1 MMISELRDVFVWT
14 WLPGEVEPVVA
25 GRIVPEGARYDF
37 AYGRSY
43 LSRKNAIPLYL
54 PELPLQT
61 GQQAP
66 LGPLDMAN
74 CLRDGLP
81 DRWGRRVIIN
91 RLTDRKGADAADVE
105 FSDLAYML
113 ESGSD
118 RIGALD
124 FQTSATKYIA
134 RGGGRT
140 TPDDLAELARGGG
153 TATLDDLAEFAGNI
167 EAGKPVPAQLEQAIL
182 HGSSIGGARPK
193 ALLDDADRKLIV
205 KFSASNDVI
214 SMVKAEF
221 IAMRLAAR
229 IGVNVAPVEL
239 AQALGKDALIVER
252 FDRVRGA
259 RGWTRRAM
267 VSALT
272 ILGESEMSAHHLS
285 YGELA
290 DQIRARFIKP
300 GETLR
305 ELFLR
310 LVLNILVGNTDDHAR
325 NHAAFW
331 DGDMLTLTPA
341 YDIAPQVRAAHEAN
355 QAMVVADGD
364 RRACLETCLIAAG
377 KFLLRTG
384 EARDIIDNA
393 VDVIRRDWRD
403 VCDEAGLPDVERRAF
418 AGRQFFNAYAFEG
431 FGAVPDLGN

>member
-1 MMISELRDVFVWT
+1 MISEPREVFVWT

-25 GRIVPEGARYDF
+25 GRIVAEGTRYDF

-43 LSRKNAIPLYL
+43 LARENAIPLYL
-54 PELPLQT
+54 PELPLQA
-61 GQQAP
+61 GVQAP

-91 RLTDRKGADAADVE
+91 RLTGRKGADAVDVE
-105 FSDLAYML
+105 LSDLVYML

-124 FQTSATKYIA
+124 FQASAIEYV
-134 RGGGRT
+134 
-140 TPDDLAELARGGG
+140 ARGGG
-153 TATLDDLAEFAGNI
+153 TATLDDLAEFAGNV
-167 EAGKPVPAQLEQAIL
+167 EAGKPVPAQLAQAIL

-193 ALLDDADRKLIV
+193 ALLDDDGRKLIV
-205 KFSASNDVI
+205 KFSANNDVI

-239 AQALGKDALIVER
+239 VQALGKDALIVER
-252 FDRVRGA
+252 FDRVPSA

-290 DQIRARFIKP
+290 DQIRARFTRPK
-300 GETLR
+300 ESLR

-325 NHAAFW
+325 NHAVFW

-341 YDIAPQVRAAHEAN
+341 YDIAPQVRTAHEAN
-355 QAMVVADGD
+355 QAMIVANRD
-364 RRACLETCLIAAG
+364 RRARLETCLNAAG
-377 KFLLRTG
+377 KFLLREG
-384 EARDIIDNA
+384 EAREMIDHV
-393 VDVIRRDWRD
+393 VDVIRHDWMD
-403 VCDEAGLPDVERRAF
+403 VCHEAGLPEIERRAF
-418 AGRQFFNAYAFEG
+418 AGRQFLNAYAFEG
-431 FGAVPDLGN
+431 FGPVPTLGD

>member
-1 MMISELRDVFVWT
+1 MMISEPRKVFVWT

-25 GRIVPEGARYDF
+25 GRIVAEGTRYDF
-37 AYGRSY
+37 TYGRSY
-43 LSRKNAIPLYL
+43 LARENAIPLYL
-54 PELPLQT
+54 PELPLQA
-61 GQQAP
+61 GVQAP
-66 LGPLDMAN
+66 FGPLDLAN

-91 RLTDRKGADAADVE
+91 RLTGRKGADAADVE
-105 FSDLAYML
+105 FSDLVYML

-124 FQTSATKYIA
+124 FQASATEYV
-134 RGGGRT
+134 
-140 TPDDLAELARGGG
+140 ARGGG
-153 TATLDDLAEFAGNI
+153 TVTLDDLAEFAGNV
-167 EAGKPVPAQLEQAIL
+167 EAGKPVPAQLAQAIL

-193 ALLDDADRKLIV
+193 ALLDDDGRKLIV

-214 SMVKAEF
+214 SMVRAEF

-239 AQALGKDALIVER
+239 VRALGKDAMIVER
-252 FDRVRGA
+252 FDRVSSV

-290 DQIRARFIKP
+290 DQIRARFTRP
-300 GETLR
+300 EETLR
-305 ELFLR
+305 ELYLR

-341 YDIAPQVRAAHEAN
+341 YDIAPQVRTAHEAN
-355 QAMVVADGD
+355 QAMIIANGD
-364 RRACLETCLIAAG
+364 RRARLETCLNAAE

-384 EARDIIDNA
+384 EARDMITHV
-393 VDVIRRDWRD
+393 VDVICRDWTD
-403 VCDEAGLPDVERRAF
+403 ICDEAGLPEVERRAF
-418 AGRQFFNAYAFEG
+418 AGRLFFNAYAFDG
-431 FGAVPDLGN
+431 FGPVPMLGD

>member
-1 MMISELRDVFVWT
+1 MISEPREVFVWT

-25 GRIVPEGARYDF
+25 GRIVAEGTRYDF

-43 LSRKNAIPLYL
+43 LARENAIPLYL
-54 PELPLQT
+54 PELPLQA
-61 GQQAP
+61 GVQAP
-66 LGPLDMAN
+66 FGPLDMAN

-91 RLTDRKGADAADVE
+91 RLTGRKGADAADVE
-105 FSDLAYML
+105 FSDLVYML

-124 FQTSATKYIA
+124 FQASATEYV
-134 RGGGRT
+134 
-140 TPDDLAELARGGG
+140 ARGGG
-153 TATLDDLAEFAGNI
+153 TATLDDLAEFAGNV
-167 EAGKPVPAQLEQAIL
+167 EAGKPVPAQLAQAIL

-193 ALLDDADRKLIV
+193 ALLDDGGRKLIV

-252 FDRVRGA
+252 FDRVPSA

-272 ILGESEMSAHHLS
+272 ILGENEMSAHHLS

-290 DQIRARFIKP
+290 DQIRARFTRP
-300 GETLR
+300 EETLR

-331 DGDMLTLTPA
+331 DGDMLTLTLA
-341 YDIAPQVRAAHEAN
+341 YDIAPQVRATHEAN
-355 QAMVVADGD
+355 QAMIIANGD
-364 RRACLETCLIAAG
+364 RRARLETCLNAAE
-377 KFLLRTG
+377 KFLLREG
-384 EARDIIDNA
+384 EARDMLTHV
-393 VDVIRRDWRD
+393 VDVICRDWAD

-431 FGAVPDLGN
+431 FGPVPVLG

>member
-1 MMISELRDVFVWT
+1 MISEPREVFVWT
-14 WLPGEVEPVVA
+14 WLPGGVEPVVA
-25 GRIVPEGARYDF
+25 GRIVAEGTRYDF

-43 LSRKNAIPLYL
+43 LARENAIPLYL
-54 PELPLQT
+54 PELPLQA
-61 GQQAP
+61 GVQAP
-66 LGPLDMAN
+66 FGPLDMAN

-91 RLTDRKGADAADVE
+91 RLTGRKGADAADVE
-105 FSDLAYML
+105 FSDLVYML

-124 FQTSATKYIA
+124 FQASATEYV
-134 RGGGRT
+134 
-140 TPDDLAELARGGG
+140 ARGGG
-153 TATLDDLAEFAGNI
+153 TATLDDLAEFAGNV
-167 EAGKPVPAQLEQAIL
+167 EAGKPVPAQLAQAIL

-193 ALLDDADRKLIV
+193 ALLDDDGRKLIV

-221 IAMRLAAR
+221 IGMRLAAR
-229 IGVNVAPVEL
+229 IGINVAPVEL
-239 AQALGKDALIVER
+239 VQALGKDAMIVER
-252 FDRVRGA
+252 FDRVPSA

-290 DQIRARFIKP
+290 DQIRARFTRP
-300 GETLR
+300 EETLR
-305 ELFLR
+305 ELYLR

-341 YDIAPQVRAAHEAN
+341 YDIAPQVRTAHEAN
-355 QAMVVADGD
+355 QAMIIANGD
-364 RRACLETCLIAAG
+364 RRARLETCLNAAE

-384 EARDIIDNA
+384 EARDMITHV
-393 VDVIRRDWRD
+393 VDVICRDWTD
-403 VCDEAGLPDVERRAF
+403 ICDEAGLPEVERRAF
-418 AGRQFFNAYAFEG
+418 AGRLFFNAYAFDG
-431 FGAVPDLGN
+431 FGPVPMLGD

>member
-1 MMISELRDVFVWT
+1 MMISEPREVFVWT
-14 WLPGEVEPVVA
+14 WLTGEVDPVVA
-25 GRIVPEGARYDF
+25 GRIVAEGTRYDF

-43 LSRKNAIPLYL
+43 LARENAIPLYL
-54 PELPLQT
+54 PELPLQA
-61 GQQAP
+61 GVQAP
-66 LGPLDMAN
+66 FGPLDMAN

-91 RLTDRKGADAADVE
+91 RLTSRKEADAADVE
-105 FSDLAYML
+105 FSDLVYML

-124 FQTSATKYIA
+124 FQASATEYV
-134 RGGGRT
+134 
-140 TPDDLAELARGGG
+140 ARGGG
-153 TATLDDLAEFAGNI
+153 TATLDDLAEFAGNV
-167 EAGKPVPAQLEQAIL
+167 EAGKPVPAQLAQAIL

-193 ALLDDADRKLIV
+193 ALLDDDGRKLIV

-229 IGVNVAPVEL
+229 IGIDVAPVEL

-252 FDRVRGA
+252 FDRVPSA

-290 DQIRARFIKP
+290 DQIRARFTKP
-300 GETLR
+300 EESLR

-355 QAMVVADGD
+355 QAMIIANGD
-364 RRACLETCLIAAG
+364 RRARLASCLNAAE
-377 KFLLRTG
+377 KFLLREG
-384 EARDIIDNA
+384 EARDMITHVVN
-393 VDVIRRDWRD
+393 VICRDWMD
-403 VCDEAGLPDVERRAF
+403 VCEKAGLSEIERRAF
-418 AGRQFFNAYAFEG
+418 AGRQFFNSYAFEG
-431 FGAVPDLGN
+431 FGPVPMLE

>member
-1 MMISELRDVFVWT
+1 MMISEPREVFVWT

-25 GRIVPEGARYDF
+25 GRIVAEGTRYDF

-61 GQQAP
+61 GLQAP
-66 LGPLDMAN
+66 FGPLDMAN

-91 RLTDRKGADAADVE
+91 RLTGRKGADTADVE
-105 FSDLAYML
+105 LSDLVYML

-124 FQTSATKYIA
+124 FQASATEYV
-134 RGGGRT
+134 
-140 TPDDLAELARGGG
+140 ARGGG
-153 TATLDDLAEFAGNI
+153 TATLDDLAEFAGNV

-193 ALLDDADRKLIV
+193 ALLDDDGRKLIV

-239 AQALGKDALIVER
+239 AQALDKEALIVER
-252 FDRVRGA
+252 FDRVPST

-290 DQIRARFIKP
+290 DQIRARFTRP
-300 GETLR
+300 DETLR

-355 QAMVVADGD
+355 QAMIIANGD
-364 RRACLETCLIAAG
+364 RRARLETCLNAAE
-377 KFLLRTG
+377 KFLLREG
-384 EARDIIDNA
+384 EARDMINNV
-393 VDVIRRDWRD
+393 VDVIRREWMD
-403 VCDEAGLPDVERRAF
+403 VCDEAGLPEVERRAF

-431 FGAVPDLGN
+431 FGPVPTLE

>member
-1 MMISELRDVFVWT
+1 MMISELREVFVWT

-25 GRIVPEGARYDF
+25 GRIVAEGTRYDF

-91 RLTDRKGADAADVE
+91 RLTGRKGADAADVE
-105 FSDLAYML
+105 FSDLVYML

-124 FQTSATKYIA
+124 FQASATEYV
-134 RGGGRT
+134 
-140 TPDDLAELARGGG
+140 ARGGG
-153 TATLDDLAEFAGNI
+153 TATLDDLAEFAGNV
-167 EAGKPVPAQLEQAIL
+167 EAGKPVPAQLAQAIL

-193 ALLDDADRKLIV
+193 ALLDDDGRKLIV

-229 IGVNVAPVEL
+229 IGIDVAPVEL
-239 AQALGKDALIVER
+239 VQALGKDALIVER
-252 FDRVRGA
+252 FDRVPSA

-290 DQIRARFIKP
+290 DQIRARFTRP
-300 GETLR
+300 EETLR
-305 ELFLR
+305 ELYLR

-355 QAMVVADGD
+355 QAMIIANGD
-364 RRACLETCLIAAG
+364 RRARLATCLNAAE
-377 KFLLRTG
+377 KFLLREG
-384 EARDIIDNA
+384 EARDMITHV
-393 VDVIRRDWRD
+393 VDVICRDWTD
-403 VCDEAGLPDVERRAF
+403 ICDEVGLPEVERRAF
-418 AGRQFFNAYAFEG
+418 AGRQFFNAYAFED
-431 FGAVPDLGN
+431 FGPVPMLGD

>member
-1 MMISELRDVFVWT
+1 MMISEPREVFVWT

-25 GRIVPEGARYDF
+25 GRIVAEGTRYDF

-43 LSRKNAIPLYL
+43 LARENAIPLYL
-54 PELPLQT
+54 PELPLQA
-61 GQQAP
+61 GVQAP
-66 LGPLDMAN
+66 FGPLDMAN

-91 RLTDRKGADAADVE
+91 RLTGRKGADAADVE
-105 FSDLAYML
+105 FSDLVYML

-124 FQTSATKYIA
+124 FQASATEYV
-134 RGGGRT
+134 
-140 TPDDLAELARGGG
+140 ARGGG
-153 TATLDDLAEFAGNI
+153 TATLDDLAEFAGNV
-167 EAGKPVPAQLEQAIL
+167 EAGKPVPAQLAQAIL

-193 ALLDDADRKLIV
+193 ALLDDGGRKLIV

-252 FDRVRGA
+252 FDRVPSA

-272 ILGESEMSAHHLS
+272 ILGENEMSAHHLS

-290 DQIRARFIKP
+290 DQIRARFTRP
-300 GETLR
+300 EETLR

-331 DGDMLTLTPA
+331 DGDMLTLTLA
-341 YDIAPQVRAAHEAN
+341 YDIAPQVRATHEAN
-355 QAMVVADGD
+355 QAMIIANGD
-364 RRACLETCLIAAG
+364 RRARLASCLNAAE
-377 KFLLRTG
+377 KFLLREG
-384 EARDIIDNA
+384 EARDMITHV
-393 VDVIRRDWRD
+393 VDVICRDWRN
-403 VCDEAGLPDVERRAF
+403 VCDEAGLPTVERRAF
-418 AGRQFFNAYAFEG
+418 AGRQFFNAYAFED
-431 FGAVPDLGN
+431 FGPVPTLE

>member
-1 MMISELRDVFVWT
+1 MISEPREVFVWT

-25 GRIVPEGARYDF
+25 GRIVAEGTRYDF

-43 LSRKNAIPLYL
+43 LARENAIPLYL
-54 PELPLQT
+54 PELPLQA
-61 GQQAP
+61 GVQAP
-66 LGPLDMAN
+66 FGPLDMAN

-91 RLTDRKGADAADVE
+91 RLTGRKGADAADVE
-105 FSDLAYML
+105 FSDLVYML

-124 FQTSATKYIA
+124 FQASATEYV
-134 RGGGRT
+134 
-140 TPDDLAELARGGG
+140 ARGGG
-153 TATLDDLAEFAGNI
+153 TATLDDLAEFAGNV
-167 EAGKPVPAQLEQAIL
+167 EAGKLVPAQLAQAIL

-193 ALLDDADRKLIV
+193 ALLDDDGRKLIV

-229 IGVNVAPVEL
+229 IGIDVAPVEL

-252 FDRVRGA
+252 FDRVPSA

-290 DQIRARFIKP
+290 DEIRARFTKP
-300 GETLR
+300 EESLR

-355 QAMVVADGD
+355 QAMIIANGD
-364 RRACLETCLIAAG
+364 RRARLASCLNAAE
-377 KFLLRTG
+377 KFLLREG
-384 EARDIIDNA
+384 EARDMITH
-393 VDVIRRDWRD
+393 VLDVICRDWTD
-403 VCDEAGLPDVERRAF
+403 ICEKAGLSEIERRAF
-418 AGRQFFNAYAFEG
+418 AGRQFFNSYAFEG
-431 FGAVPDLGN
+431 FGPVPMLE

>member
-1 MMISELRDVFVWT
+1 MMISEPREVFVWT
-14 WLPGEVEPVVA
+14 WLPGEAEPVVA
-25 GRIVPEGARYDF
+25 GRIVAEGTRYDF
-37 AYGRSY
+37 TYGRSY
-43 LSRKNAIPLYL
+43 LARKNAIPLYL
-54 PELPLQT
+54 PELPLQA
-61 GQQAP
+61 GVQAP
-66 LGPLDMAN
+66 FGPLDMAN

-91 RLTDRKGADAADVE
+91 RLTGRKGADAADVE
-105 FSDLAYML
+105 FSDLVYML

-124 FQTSATKYIA
+124 FQASATEYV
-134 RGGGRT
+134 
-140 TPDDLAELARGGG
+140 ARGGG
-153 TATLDDLAEFAGNI
+153 TATLDDLAEFAGNV
-167 EAGKPVPAQLEQAIL
+167 EAGKPVPAQLAQAIL

-193 ALLDDADRKLIV
+193 ALLDDDGRKLIV

-221 IAMRLAAR
+221 VAMRLAAR
-229 IGVNVAPVEL
+229 VGVNVAPVEL
-239 AQALGKDALIVER
+239 VQALGKDALIVER
-252 FDRVRGA
+252 FDRVPSA

-285 YGELA
+285 YGEMA
-290 DQIRARFIKP
+290 DQIRARFTKP
-300 GETLR
+300 NETLR

-331 DGDMLTLTPA
+331 DADMLTLTPA

-355 QAMVVADGD
+355 QAMIIANGD
-364 RRACLETCLIAAG
+364 RRARLASCLNAAE
-377 KFLLRTG
+377 KFLLREG
-384 EARDIIDNA
+384 EARDMINHV
-393 VDVIRRDWRD
+393 VDVICRDWMD
-403 VCDEAGLPDVERRAF
+403 VCDEAGLPEIERRAF

-431 FGAVPDLGN
+431 FGPAPKLGD

>member
-1 MMISELRDVFVWT
+1 MISEPREVFVWT

-25 GRIVPEGARYDF
+25 GRIVAEGTRYDF

-43 LSRKNAIPLYL
+43 LARENAIPLYL
-54 PELPLQT
+54 PELPLQA
-61 GQQAP
+61 GVQAP
-66 LGPLDMAN
+66 FGALDMAN

-91 RLTDRKGADAADVE
+91 RLTGRKGADAADVE
-105 FSDLAYML
+105 FSDLVYML

-124 FQTSATKYIA
+124 FQASATEYV
-134 RGGGRT
+134 
-140 TPDDLAELARGGG
+140 ARGGG
-153 TATLDDLAEFAGNI
+153 TATLDDLAEFAGNV
-167 EAGKPVPAQLEQAIL
+167 EAGKPVPAQLAQAIL

-193 ALLDDADRKLIV
+193 ALLDDDGRKLIV

-239 AQALGKDALIVER
+239 VQALGKEALIVER
-252 FDRVRGA
+252 FDRVPSA

-285 YGELA
+285 YGEMT
-290 DQIRARFIKP
+290 DQIRARFTRP
-300 GETLR
+300 DETLR
-305 ELFLR
+305 ELYLR

-355 QAMVVADGD
+355 QAMIIANGD
-364 RRACLETCLIAAG
+364 RRARLETCLNATG
-377 KFLLRTG
+377 KFLLRES
-384 EARDIIDNA
+384 EARDMIDHV
-393 VDVIRRDWRD
+393 VDVIRRDWAD

-431 FGAVPDLGN
+431 IGPVPVLGD

>member
-1 MMISELRDVFVWT
+1 MISEPREVFVWT

-25 GRIVPEGARYDF
+25 GRIVAEGTRYDF

-43 LSRKNAIPLYL
+43 LARENAIPLYL
-54 PELPLQT
+54 PELPLQA
-61 GQQAP
+61 GVQAP
-66 LGPLDMAN
+66 FGPLDMAN

-91 RLTDRKGADAADVE
+91 RLTGRKGADAADVE
-105 FSDLAYML
+105 FSDLVYML

-124 FQTSATKYIA
+124 FQASATEYV
-134 RGGGRT
+134 
-140 TPDDLAELARGGG
+140 ARGGG
-153 TATLDDLAEFAGNI
+153 TATLDDLAEFAGNV
-167 EAGKPVPAQLEQAIL
+167 EAGKPVPAQLAQAIL

-193 ALLDDADRKLIV
+193 ALLDDGGRKLIV

-252 FDRVRGA
+252 FDRVPSA

-272 ILGESEMSAHHLS
+272 ILGENEMSAHHLS

-290 DQIRARFIKP
+290 DQIRARFTRP
-300 GETLR
+300 EETLR

-331 DGDMLTLTPA
+331 DGDMLTLTLA
-341 YDIAPQVRAAHEAN
+341 YDIAPQVRATHEAN
-355 QAMVVADGD
+355 QAMIIANGD
-364 RRACLETCLIAAG
+364 RRARLASCLNAAE
-377 KFLLRTG
+377 KFLLREG
-384 EARDIIDNA
+384 EARDMITHV
-393 VDVIRRDWRD
+393 VDVICRDWRN
-403 VCDEAGLPDVERRAF
+403 VCDEAGLPTVERRAF
-418 AGRQFFNAYAFEG
+418 AGRQFFNAYAFED
-431 FGAVPDLGN
+431 FGPVPTLE